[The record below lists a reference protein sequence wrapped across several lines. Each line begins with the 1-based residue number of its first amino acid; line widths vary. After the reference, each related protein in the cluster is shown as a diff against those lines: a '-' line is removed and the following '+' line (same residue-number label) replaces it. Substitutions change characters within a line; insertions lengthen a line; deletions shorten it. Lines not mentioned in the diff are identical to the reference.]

1 MNKSIKKSIFITIIL
16 INIFFFNT
24 YKVNAKTEITEC
36 YYVLPNSNIY
46 MNGNNSIRNVYSG
59 MKNDDVNSKK
69 TSTSEKRMYFSV
81 KFKGSKVIDGNDWSL
96 NSKIEG
102 VAKNFNYEDGCP
114 KYISYS
120 GGGKYKSVESKS
132 SKDDE
137 KYINYIKNYYDSK
150 IKLKDNNTFQFDN
163 ADLTDSPKY
172 IPLYYYKTKKGG
184 DNKCYLD
191 ENIVEKQASYCE
203 IQYDGINPIKKYV
216 QLTALGYSNLL
227 SKKRSSFISGCDLN
241 NKSDDEKSQ
250 IYKDVIKYAKNN
262 WKITEE
268 VKNIKSGK
276 NKDTCLNESKAIA
289 GISAA
294 AYYYSEAITS
304 GGSGNSGFKS
314 YKKYYNQL
322 INNNKITYE
331 NSSVEIDSGFLS
343 LAKIISSNN
352 GASILDSFVS
362 LDEQKSQAN
371 ELSNVYKHIC
381 DYSSFDS
388 TQCYNAKNA
397 CRNGDSPTSENIR
410 TCYNKTQKA
419 AQAQVGICDS
429 LLAKCMEESQGITDA
444 TNALAKLNGERASL
458 NTEITRKENI
468 LKDAKTSIPFY
479 EDESNPLLMLNGTV
493 DSSANFECSDISFLR
508 FIWLIMIIAAPIL
521 TIVFGVLDFT
531 QAVMAGDEQKMNKL
545 KSKFIKRLAALAL
558 FIILPIIIKTIVNIS
573 DNDSVRSIKMAKC
586 IVNGED

>member
-16 INIFFFNT
+16 MNIFFFNT

-36 YYVLPNSNIY
+36 YYLLPNSNIY
-46 MNGNNSIRNVYSG
+46 MNGTTSSIRDVYSWMENNEG
-59 MKNDDVNSKK
+59 DSKTK
-69 TSTSEKRMYFSV
+69 TSTSKKRMYFSV

-102 VAKNFNYEDGCP
+102 VAKGFNYEDGCP

-120 GGGKYKSVESKS
+120 GGGKYKSVDSKS

-137 KYINYIKNYYDSK
+137 KYIDYIENYYDSK
-150 IKLKDNNTFQFDN
+150 IKLRDNNTFSFDN
-163 ADLTDSPKY
+163 ADLPTYPKY

-184 DNKCYLD
+184 DKKCYLD

-203 IQYDGINPIKKYV
+203 IQYDGINPIKDYIDI
-216 QLTALGYSNLL
+216 TALRYSQL
-227 SKKRSSFISGCDLN
+227 STKIRDNFKSSC
-241 NKSDDEKSQ
+241 
-250 IYKDVIKYAKNN
+250 
-262 WKITEE
+262 
-268 VKNIKSGK
+268 NIK
-276 NKDTCLNESKAIA
+276 DLNESERNNIYNKVIDIA
-289 GISAA
+289 KNGFNGGGKGCTNAKMSLGLLSAA
-294 AYYYSEAITS
+294 SYYYSEAITS
-304 GGSGNSGFKS
+304 GGSGGFKS
-314 YKKYYNQL
+314 YKKYYDKL
-322 INNNKITYE
+322 INNDKITYK
-331 NSSVEIDSGFLS
+331 NSSVEIDTGFLS
-343 LAKIISSNN
+343 LADIKSGND
-352 GASILDSFVS
+352 GVSILDSYFS
-362 LDEQKSQAN
+362 LDEQKKQAN
-371 ELSNVYKHIC
+371 ELSNVYKNIC

-410 TCYNKTQKA
+410 TCYNKTQIA

-429 LLAKCMEESQGITDA
+429 LLVKCMEESQGITDA
-444 TNALAKLNGERASL
+444 TNALSKLNGETAKL
-458 NTEITRKENI
+458 NAEITRKENI
-468 LKDAKTSIPFY
+468 LKDAKTSIPLY
-479 EDESNPLLMLNGTV
+479 EDQSNPLSMLNGTV

-545 KSKFIKRLAALAL
+545 KSKFINRLVALAL

>member
-1 MNKSIKKSIFITIIL
+1 MNKSIKKTLFITIIL

-24 YKVNAKTEITEC
+24 YKVNAKIDITEC
-36 YYVLPNSNIY
+36 YYVLPNSHINI
-46 MNGNNSIRNVYSG
+46 NASKVRNVY
-59 MKNDDVNSKK
+59 DVDNIHEENYISFK
-69 TSTSEKRMYFSV
+69 TYEKD
-81 KFKGSKVIDGNDWSL
+81 K
-96 NSKIEG
+96 
-102 VAKNFNYEDGCP
+102 CP
-114 KYISYS
+114 KYITVTDAE
-120 GGGKYKSVESKS
+120 KETYKGSNEESDS
-132 SKDDE
+132 
-137 KYINYIKNYYDSK
+137 KYIDFLKNYYNIP
-150 IKLKDNNTFQFDN
+150 IKKSSGITFSI
-163 ADLTDSPKY
+163 SPFATFMSEVKY
-172 IPLYYYKTKKGG
+172 IPLYYYRTTEGEG
-184 DNKCYLD
+184 NKCYLD
-191 ENIVEKQASYCE
+191 KNIDQKQGDYCNY
-203 IQYDGINPIKKYV
+203 QYSGIDPINKYV

-250 IYKDVIKYAKNN
+250 IYKNVIKYAKNN
-262 WKITEE
+262 WTITEE
-268 VKNIKSGK
+268 AKNIKSGK

-289 GISAA
+289 SISAA
-294 AYYYSEAITS
+294 AYYYSMAMTN
-304 GGSGNSGFKS
+304 GGPNSKGFKEYSSYYDVLINSNSVTYGNS
-314 YKKYYNQL
+314 
-322 INNNKITYE
+322 T
-331 NSSVEIDSGFLS
+331 VEINSDFLA
-343 LAKIISSNN
+343 LADLKSTNEAEAVEILSAFVDLSN
-352 GASILDSFVS
+352 L
-362 LDEQKSQAN
+362 KSQTN

-397 CRNGDSPTSENIR
+397 CRNGDSPTSENIK
-410 TCYNKTQKA
+410 TCYKQIEIA

-458 NTEITRKENI
+458 NTEITRNENI
-468 LKDAKTSIPFY
+468 LKDAKKSIKIK
-479 EDESNPLLMLNGTV
+479 EDQSNPLSMLNGTV

-545 KSKFIKRLAALAL
+545 KSKFINRLVALAL

>member
-1 MNKSIKKSIFITIIL
+1 MNKSIKKSLFITIIL

-46 MNGNNSIRNVYSG
+46 MNGTTSSIRNVYSG
-59 MKNDDVNSKK
+59 MKNDDLNSNKF
-69 TSTSEKRMYFSV
+69 STSEKRMYFSV

-120 GGGKYKSVESKS
+120 GGGKYKSVGEKS
-132 SKDDE
+132 STYDK
-137 KYINYIKNYYDSK
+137 KYINYIQNYYDSK
-150 IKLKDNNTFQFDN
+150 IKLKDNNTFTFDN
-163 ADLTDSPKY
+163 ADLPDSPKY

-191 ENIVEKQASYCE
+191 ENMTGQKQASYCE

-262 WKITEE
+262 WTITEE
-268 VKNIKSGK
+268 AKNIKSGK
-276 NKDTCLNESKAIA
+276 NKDTCFNESKAIA
-289 GISAA
+289 KLSAA

-304 GGSGNSGFKS
+304 GGSGGFKS
-314 YKKYYNQL
+314 YKKYYNEL
-322 INNNKITYE
+322 EDNDKITYE
-331 NSSVEIDSGFLS
+331 NSSVEIDTGFLS
-343 LAKIISSNN
+343 LADIISTND

-362 LDEQKSQAN
+362 LDELKSQAN
-371 ELSNVYKHIC
+371 ELKDVYENIC

-410 TCYNKTQKA
+410 TCYNKTQIA

-429 LLAKCMEESQGITDA
+429 LLVKCMEESQGITDA
-444 TNALAKLNGERASL
+444 TNALAKLNGEAAKI
-458 NTEITRKENI
+458 NTEITKKENI
-468 LKDAKTSIPFY
+468 LKNAKESIKIL
-479 EDESNPLLMLNGTV
+479 EDQSNPLLMLNKL

-545 KSKFIKRLAALAL
+545 KSKFINRLVALAL

>member
-16 INIFFFNT
+16 MNIFFFNT
-24 YKVNAKTEITEC
+24 YKVNAKIDITEC

-46 MNGNNSIRNVYSG
+46 MNGTNSIRNVYAFMG
-59 MKNDDVNSKK
+59 EGTKN
-69 TSTSEKRMYFSV
+69 TSTSEERMYFSV

-102 VAKNFNYEDGCP
+102 NAKNFNYEYGCP

-120 GGGKYKSVESKS
+120 GGGKYKFVESKS

-137 KYINYIKNYYDSK
+137 KYINYIKKYYDSK
-150 IKLKDNNTFQFDN
+150 IELKDNNTFIFVDN
-163 ADLTDSPKY
+163 ADLPDSPKY

-191 ENIVEKQASYCE
+191 ENMSGQKQASYCE
-203 IQYDGINPIKKYV
+203 IQYDGINPIKKYIDI
-216 QLTALGYSNLL
+216 TALHYSQLSTKIRDNFISKCNIKDLNQSERNDIYNTVEDTAKKYSLARGDDCVPAKIQLGLL
-227 SKKRSSFISGCDLN
+227 S
-241 NKSDDEKSQ
+241 
-250 IYKDVIKYAKNN
+250 
-262 WKITEE
+262 
-268 VKNIKSGK
+268 
-276 NKDTCLNESKAIA
+276 
-289 GISAA
+289 AA
-294 AYYYSEAITS
+294 SYYYSEAITS
-304 GGSGNSGFKS
+304 GGSGGFKS
-314 YKKYYNQL
+314 YKKYYNKL
-322 INNNKITYE
+322 IDNDKITYE

-343 LAKIISSNN
+343 LAKIISSNDD
-352 GASILDSFVS
+352 ASILDSYVS
-362 LDEQKSQAN
+362 LDEQKKQAN
-371 ELSNVYKHIC
+371 ELSDVYEHIC

-410 TCYNKTQKA
+410 TCYINTQNL
-419 AQAQVGICDS
+419 AQAQVGTCDS
-429 LLAKCMEESQGITDA
+429 LLARCMEESQGITDA

-458 NTEITRKENI
+458 NTEITENENI
-468 LKDAKTSIPFY
+468 LKNAKKSISII
-479 EDESNPLLMLNGTV
+479 EDQSNPLSMLNGSV

-531 QAVMAGDEQKMNKL
+531 QAVMSGDEQKMNKL
-545 KSKFIKRLAALAL
+545 KSKFIKRLVALAL